1 MKPGDMIRVKY
12 PSVSVFRGEEMGVIL
27 GVTEYEFTIL
37 FTSGIVNHGARAYYC
52 NYYEVVA

>member
-1 MKPGDMIRVKY
+1 MKLGDMIRVKY

-27 GVTEYEFTIL
+27 GANQHEFTIL

-52 NYYEVVA
+52 SYYEVVS